1 MQLSTCLA
9 SLVLF
14 LTVAAGEEGCPPG
27 WVNSVEGCFLF
38 EYTKAV
44 TWRDAQEVCESMG
57 GFLAEIKTEE
67 QAMLLVKRQMTV
79 LLRTNLLLF

>member
-1 MQLSTCLA
+1 MMQLSMILA

-14 LTVAAGEEGCPPG
+14 LTTAAGEEGCPAG
-27 WVNSVEGCFLF
+27 WINSVEGCFLF

-44 TWRDAQEVCESMG
+44 TWRDAQEVCESSG

-67 QAMLLVKRQMTV
+67 QAMLLVRRQFIMV
-79 LLRTNLLLF
+79 

>member
-1 MQLSTCLA
+1 MQLNTYLA

-14 LTVAAGEEGCPPG
+14 LTTADGEEGCPVG
-27 WVNSVEGCFLF
+27 CVNSVEGCFLF

-44 TWRDAQEVCESMG
+44 TWRDAQEVCESSG

-67 QAMLLVKRQMTV
+67 QALLLVTSQLIMV
-79 LLRTNLLLF
+79 